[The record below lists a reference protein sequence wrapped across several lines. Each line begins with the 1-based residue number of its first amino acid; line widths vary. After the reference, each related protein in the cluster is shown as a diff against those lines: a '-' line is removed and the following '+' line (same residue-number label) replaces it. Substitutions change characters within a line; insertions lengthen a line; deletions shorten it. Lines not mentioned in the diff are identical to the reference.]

1 MLFFPSAIRSWNY
14 LHPSIK
20 NANTIEEFKMKL
32 SKQQNINTYY
42 SMDSRCI
49 NSILASMRMHCSQLK
64 SDIYR
69 NNISFDKYCI
79 CGEEETVFH
88 YFFECRNCINPR
100 NTLLNEILSIANIS
114 VLKILHGDERLCIGD
129 NMKLHQA
136 VSRFIIST
144 KRFNIY

>member
-1 MLFFPSAIRSWNY
+1 MG
-14 LHPSIK
+14 
-20 NANTIEEFKMKL
+20 
-32 SKQQNINTYY
+32 
-42 SMDSRCI
+42 SRCI
-49 NSILASMRMHCSQLK
+49 NSILASMRMRCSQLK

-88 YFFECRNCINPR
+88 YFFECRNYINPR
-100 NTLLNEILSIANIS
+100 NTLLNETLSIANIS
-114 VLKILHGDERLCIGD
+114 VLKILHGDERVCIGD
-129 NMKLHQA
+129 NMKLHHA